1 MDDITVLDQMLGP
14 FRKMPFLWVNR
25 KAEEYA
31 VEDMATKHLLH
42 SARMIWNH
50 VAPNYLRIHPW
61 EKHEFKEHSL
71 KYLLSALVIMYHE
84 LGTREDLNDYGMNT
98 LQRMADRAEEL
109 KKYHIALKKH
119 NDSGSGNPPSEGSP
133 SQN

>member
-1 MDDITVLDQMLGP
+1 MEDVSILDMMSGP
-14 FRKMPFLWVNR
+14 YKEQPFIWVNR
-25 KAEEYA
+25 KAEQYA

-61 EKHEFKEHSL
+61 EKHEFKSHSL
-71 KYLLSALVIMYHE
+71 TYLVTALVVMYHE
-84 LGTREDLNDYGMNT
+84 LQHREDLNDYGMNT

-109 KKYHIALKKH
+109 KRYHIEHQKMLKQRH
-119 NDSGSGNPPSEGSP
+119 QEPSE
-133 SQN
+133 